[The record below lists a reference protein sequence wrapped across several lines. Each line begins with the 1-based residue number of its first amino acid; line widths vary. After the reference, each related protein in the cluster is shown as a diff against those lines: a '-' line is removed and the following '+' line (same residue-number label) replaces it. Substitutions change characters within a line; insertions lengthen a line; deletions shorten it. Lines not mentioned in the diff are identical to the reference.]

1 MARPAETDAAT
12 QRVLAQLEQR
22 ELLLQAGREFPSIAN
37 IVAGE
42 EIRGSWWAHPK
53 SNLVYWVCQDLEQHP
68 RIAEARL
75 IAGKVTHLWQ
85 TVWPHI
91 AAIALSRA
99 PWVGAAAMVLLFV
112 VVGPAPVAG
121 LAKIAIAALALLPLL
136 VMTDSGA
143 FIVDL
148 LPWIGSIDA
157 SNVEG
162 REEMTTVVVRVILN
176 GPNIMRVPIV
186 GCVIERSERHRYI
199 GK

>member
-99 PWVGAAAMVLLFV
+99 PWQ
-112 VVGPAPVAG
+112 
-121 LAKIAIAALALLPLL
+121 
-136 VMTDSGA
+136 
-143 FIVDL
+143 
-148 LPWIGSIDA
+148 IGRA
-157 SNVEG
+157 HV
-162 REEMTTVVVRVILN
+162 
-176 GPNIMRVPIV
+176 
-186 GCVIERSERHRYI
+186 
-199 GK
+199 